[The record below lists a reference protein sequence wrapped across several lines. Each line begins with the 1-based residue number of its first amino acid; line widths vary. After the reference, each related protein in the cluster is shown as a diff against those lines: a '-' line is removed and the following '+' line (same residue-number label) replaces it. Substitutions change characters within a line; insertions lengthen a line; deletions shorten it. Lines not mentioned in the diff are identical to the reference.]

1 MEFRDLSLPR
11 KKTLVLA
18 MSGVL
23 GLLSALPACA
33 ETEIEA
39 LKRELAEQKAL
50 IQSILSAQE
59 AQKKLEI
66 QTGGPSR
73 GAGLQAG
80 VPTGQPTPALTIYG
94 VADVSYS
101 NVNSGQG
108 YKSNFGSGGY
118 SSSRLGFKGEKAL
131 DDDLSAVYLM
141 EAGLLFNTGTVGGGQ
156 VTPGINNKAISSGGQ
171 TDTGAQVFSRQMY
184 AGLKSGKFGQM
195 TVGRQY
201 AGSYL
206 AAVTGNSMGAGLY
219 GTSVGFLPTGGMP
232 TRLNNSLVYVSP
244 KFNGFYTYI
253 TLTTGNENNVNT
265 PTPVAE
271 GSKTLTNDQAG
282 RGGDFALFY
291 GNGSPLNAAFTT
303 WSINNATYDT
313 AKGENGLA
321 RRTGWQLSA
330 NYDFG
335 PAKLYGSYTSGRI
348 AGGNY
353 ENGTAAYSKST
364 GWSVSAGVPFGKSQ
378 AYLSYTHFDDKSPAN
393 KDGNL
398 IGLAYTYKFIES
410 TLFYA
415 SWGKM
420 INNEKASYSLTDGGN
435 LVGNVLTK
443 GFDPSGFMLGVNH
456 VF

>member
-1 MEFRDLSLPR
+1 MKFRDLPLRR
-11 KKTLVLA
+11 KKTVAVA
-18 MSGVL
+18 MSGML
-23 GLLSALPACA
+23 GLLSAMPVCA

-141 EAGLLFNTGTVGGGQ
+141 EAGLLFNTGTVGSGA
-156 VTPGINNKAISSGGQ
+156 VTPGINNGGISSGGQ
-171 TDTGAQVFSRQMY
+171 TTSGAQVFSRQMY

-206 AAVTGNSMGAGLY
+206 AAVTGNSLGAGLY

-232 TRLNNSLVYVSP
+232 TRLNNSLVYISP
-244 KFNGFYTYI
+244 KLSGFYTYI
-253 TLTTGNENNVNT
+253 TLTSGSENNTNT
-265 PTPVAE
+265 NVPDGT
-271 GSKTLTNDQAG
+271 KTTNDKAG
-282 RGGDFALFY
+282 QGADFALFY

-303 WSINNATYDT
+303 WSINNTTYDT

-321 RRTGWQLSA
+321 RKTGWQLSA
-330 NYDFG
+330 NYDLG
-335 PAKLYGSYTSGRI
+335 LAKIYGTYVAGRI
-348 AGGNY
+348 TGGNY
-353 ENGTAAYSKST
+353 ENGTAAYSKSS
-364 GWSVSAGVPFGKSQ
+364 GWSLSAGVPFGKSQ
-378 AYLSYTHFDDKSPAN
+378 AYLSYTHFDDKSSAN

-398 IGLAYTYKFIES
+398 LGLAYTYKFVES

-415 SWGKM
+415 TWGKM
-420 INNEKASYSLTDGGN
+420 LNNANSSYSLTDGGN
-435 LVGNVLTK
+435 LVGEVKTK
-443 GFDPSGFMLGVNH
+443 GFDPNGVMLGVNH